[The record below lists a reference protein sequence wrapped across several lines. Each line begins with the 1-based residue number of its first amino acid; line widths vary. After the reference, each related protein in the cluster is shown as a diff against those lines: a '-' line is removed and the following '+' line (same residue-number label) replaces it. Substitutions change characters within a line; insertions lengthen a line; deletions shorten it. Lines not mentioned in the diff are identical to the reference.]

1 MIYRLSN
8 RDAAI
13 YALGVGACSGDAVN
27 EDELKYVYHENGQK
41 FIQVF
46 LIQLSLFCI
55 DLPQNSFASVTVGD
69 NGSYDCCE
77 KKMVVYV
84 YCISDM

>member
-55 DLPQNSFASVTVGD
+55 DLP
-69 NGSYDCCE
+69 
-77 KKMVVYV
+77 
-84 YCISDM
+84 